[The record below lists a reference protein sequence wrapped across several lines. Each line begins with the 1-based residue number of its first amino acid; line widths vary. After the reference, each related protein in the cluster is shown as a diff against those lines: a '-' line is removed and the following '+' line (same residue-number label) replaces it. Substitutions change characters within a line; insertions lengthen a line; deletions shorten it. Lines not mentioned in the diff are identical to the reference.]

1 MPGFKSPIEAAY
13 RHAVSNWLL
22 SMVYAALNG
31 GVQVQDRK
39 RFRKEWSE
47 EGSYRLGEVLLN
59 CGRPDWTSYPDT
71 FWIDPWIWGHLIVHC
86 GGIQNPD
93 PSLLCYFVDQW
104 LENEPLP
111 EIVSE
116 DPLMEEEK
124 VRELKRLFA
133 ALNR

>member
-1 MPGFKSPIEAAY
+1 
-13 RHAVSNWLL
+13 
-22 SMVYAALNG
+22 MVYAALKG
-31 GVQVQDRK
+31 GVPPEDRK

-47 EGSYRLGEVLLN
+47 EGSHPLREVLLN

-71 FWIDPWIWGHLIVHC
+71 FWIDPWIWEHLIAHC

-93 PSLLCYFVDQW
+93 PGFLCYFIDQW

-116 DPLMEEEK
+116 DPLVEEEK